1 MGGTYL
7 QKLYIVGLFRVLYA
21 QPAFALADEQK
32 AAEKRPSRFITQ
44 SKRTLELR
52 RAAAFRPCGNEL
64 ATHFRVYARLTP
76 R

>member
-32 AAEKRPSRFITQ
+32 AARIAFVNEFIRELSAHSR
-44 SKRTLELR
+44 
-52 RAAAFRPCGNEL
+52 
-64 ATHFRVYARLTP
+64 YANRS
-76 R
+76 